1 MPAIS
6 TPHFALPFRMHRGAT
21 VCVEQDTLDDI
32 ACCIEAVL
40 RTAPGDRIVSPE
52 FGSPELAFNQR
63 PLNLDD
69 VVNRVELWEPRAAIL
84 LAEDPAELDPAL
96 ARIRA
101 TITLED

>member
-1 MPAIS
+1 MAQIT

-32 ACCIEAVL
+32 AGCIEAVL
-40 RTAPGDRIVSPE
+40 RTSPGQRIESPE
-52 FGSPELAFNQR
+52 FGSPELTFNQR

-69 VVNRVELWEPRAAIL
+69 VVNRVELWEPRARIL
-84 LAEDPAELDPAL
+84 LSEDATELDPAL

-101 TITLED
+101 TVTLED